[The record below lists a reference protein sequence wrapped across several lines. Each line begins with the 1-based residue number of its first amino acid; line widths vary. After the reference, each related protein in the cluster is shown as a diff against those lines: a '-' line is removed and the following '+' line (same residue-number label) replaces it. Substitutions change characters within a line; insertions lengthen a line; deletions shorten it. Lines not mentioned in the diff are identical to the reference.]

1 MGADT
6 EMETFF
12 ACYPHEV
19 LVCADA
25 SSFKGFGGQL
35 LVLVGDQMDT

>member
-12 ACYPHEV
+12 PCYSHEV